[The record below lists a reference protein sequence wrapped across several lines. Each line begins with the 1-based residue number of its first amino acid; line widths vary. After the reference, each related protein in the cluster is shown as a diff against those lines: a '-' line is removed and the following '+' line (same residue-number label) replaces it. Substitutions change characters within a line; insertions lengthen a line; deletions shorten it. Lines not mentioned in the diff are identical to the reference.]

1 MKMNPKVETTSN
13 SMMTL
18 KSQFY
23 DPSLFDPRHSC
34 FYSLL
39 KISHQTIEV
48 VSLVHNLV
56 NPLETETDYK

>member
-23 DPSLFDPRHSC
+23 GPSLFDPGHSC

-39 KISHQTIEV
+39 KISHQTIGV